1 MKIYDAT
8 NRMADVTPENVH
20 EFVDWWLF
28 QMAHE
33 ALHFAALNGQL
44 DLEESVKII
53 VAQKNISVVLVP
65 VVLAKAEH
73 LKVLCEGDGDLYEFI
88 WGEGR
93 CVPDNP
99 YARQYGADRFWSAT
113 GADNSRPAV
122 IIIDDRSLETPYE
135 VGSPEDAGESED
147 TATS

>member
-1 MKIYDAT
+1 MKIYDTT

-33 ALHFAALNGQL
+33 ALHFAVLNGQL

-73 LKVLCEGDGDLYEFI
+73 LKVLCEGDADLYEFI
-88 WGEGR
+88 WSQGR
-93 CVPDNP
+93 CAPENS

-113 GADNSRPAV
+113 GVGDSRPAV
-122 IIIDDRSLETPYE
+122 MIDDRSLETPYE

>member
-1 MKIYDAT
+1 MHAV
-8 NRMADVTPENVH
+8 R
-20 EFVDWWLF
+20 
-28 QMAHE
+28 
-33 ALHFAALNGQL
+33 NGQL

-88 WGEGR
+88 WGQGR
-93 CVPDNP
+93 CAPDNP
-99 YARQYGADRFWSAT
+99 YAHRYGTDRFWSAT
-113 GADNSRPAV
+113 GAEDSGPAV

-135 VGSPEDAGESED
+135 VGSPEDAEESED